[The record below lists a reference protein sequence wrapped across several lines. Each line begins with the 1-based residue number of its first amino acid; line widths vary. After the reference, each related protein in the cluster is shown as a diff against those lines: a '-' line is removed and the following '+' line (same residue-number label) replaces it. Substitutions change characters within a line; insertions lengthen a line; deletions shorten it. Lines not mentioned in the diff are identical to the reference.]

1 MNQTLK
7 NATAQL
13 PENPILLEPQII
25 WYWSVRIVIAVFTL
39 TGNGLVICL
48 IATRKHL
55 QVTCNWFVL
64 SLAVSD
70 FCVGLLVTPTGLA
83 CSYWMHCDWRPQLVF
98 YNFLLFASTL
108 NLWAIA
114 YDRFSAIVHPLT
126 YIMRMTKK
134 RIITIITSSWS
145 ISLLASFLRLAFLY
159 EGNLRASGLAK
170 YYRVLIDLWFGVL
183 SFILLVAIYVRI
195 LVIVGKHSRQV
206 SSQRAQL
213 SFNAIHHK
221 VHGNEGERLSAKIL
235 GIVIAAFVACYVL
248 SVYISFCSNFKLRT
262 VSPKLSLVSLLMVH
276 LNCAVNFIVYALLKK
291 DFRRE
296 LRRLF
301 RCDKDNF
308 LRTQNRVVRLS
319 IINRASKQDK
329 NIDKV

>member
-1 MNQTLK
+1 MNLTLK
-7 NATAQL
+7 NATQL
-13 PENPILLEPQII
+13 PQNPILLEPQII
-25 WYWSVRIVIAVFTL
+25 WYWSVRIVIAVFTV

-48 IATRKHL
+48 ITTRKHL
-55 QVTCNWFVL
+55 QVACNWFVL

-98 YNFLLFASTL
+98 YNFLLFTSTL

-114 YDRFSAIVHPLT
+114 YDRFSAIVHPLR

-134 RIITIITSSWS
+134 RIITIIASSWS
-145 ISLLASFLRLAFLY
+145 ISLLASILRLAFFY
-159 EGNLRASGLAK
+159 DGNLRASGLAK
-170 YYRVLIDLWFGVL
+170 YYRVLIDLWFGIL
-183 SFILLVAIYVRI
+183 SSILFMAVYVRI
-195 LVIVGKHSRQV
+195 LVIVGKHRRQI

-213 SFNAIHHK
+213 FFNAIPHK
-221 VHGNEGERLSAKIL
+221 VHENEREKLSAKIL
-235 GIVIAAFVACYVL
+235 GILIAAFVACYVL
-248 SVYISFCSNFKLRT
+248 SIYISFCSNFKLCT
-262 VSPKLSLVSLLMVH
+262 VSPKLSLISLLLVH

-301 RCDKDNF
+301 KCDKDNF
-308 LRTQNRVVRLS
+308 LQSQNRVLRLS

-329 NIDKV
+329 TTNKV